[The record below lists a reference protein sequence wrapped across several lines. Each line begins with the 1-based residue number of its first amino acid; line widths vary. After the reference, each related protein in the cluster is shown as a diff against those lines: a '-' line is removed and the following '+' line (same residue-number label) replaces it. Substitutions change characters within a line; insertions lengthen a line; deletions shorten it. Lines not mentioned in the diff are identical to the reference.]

1 MTEQSSMKKSK
12 DFLTSIEE
20 KEYDKKIV
28 ISGQK
33 FSCDDI
39 DDTIPQPLPQ
49 KGGFAML
56 ICGKPGMGKT
66 SLILSLVC
74 KRGKA
79 FNRKFDKVF
88 VFSPSLITMEGD
100 PFELI
105 PEEQKFEEATSDNID
120 TVLEDIKDSGDKV
133 LLILDDVIADIRG
146 KGKGDVENKL
156 QKIFFNRRHL
166 CGAGGSCSIIATSQT
181 YNKIDPK
188 LRKTASQFVFYYN
201 PQKKEKESIF
211 DEIILIPKQEFIDT
225 MKYIYDKKHNFMYI
239 DTQLPEDKMIH
250 KNFNQLLISSPNIS
264 TDFVG
269 Q

>member
-1 MTEQSSMKKSK
+1 M
-12 DFLTSIEE
+12 TSIEE

-33 FSCDDI
+33 FTCDDV
-39 DDTIPQPLPQ
+39 DSTIPAPLPQ
-49 KGGFAML
+49 KGGFAII
-56 ICGKPGMGKT
+56 ICGRPGMGKT

-74 KRGKA
+74 KQGKA

-88 VFSPSLITMEGD
+88 VFSPSLITMEDD

-105 PEEQKFEEATSDNID
+105 PEEQKFEEVTMENLDE
-120 TVLEDIKDSGDKV
+120 VLEDIKDSGEKV
-133 LLILDDVIADIRG
+133 LLILDDVFADIRG
-146 KGKGDVENKL
+146 KGKAAIENKL

-181 YNKIDPK
+181 YNKIDTK
-188 LRKTASQFVFYYN
+188 LRKTESQLVQYK
-201 PQKKEKESIF
+201 PVKKEVENIY
-211 DEIILIPKQEFIDT
+211 DYIIQIPKKEFYDVC
-225 MKYIYDKKHNFMYI
+225 KYIYDKKHNFMYI

-250 KNFNQLLISSPNIS
+250 KNFNQLIISSPNIT
-264 TDFVG
+264 TDYSLAG

>member
-1 MTEQSSMKKSK
+1 M
-12 DFLTSIEE
+12 TSIEE

-33 FSCDDI
+33 FTCDDV
-39 DDTIPQPLPQ
+39 DSTIPAPLPQ

-56 ICGKPGMGKT
+56 IVGKPGMGKT

-74 KRGKA
+74 KQGKA

-88 VFSPSLITMEGD
+88 VFSPSLITMEDD

-105 PEEQKFEEATSDNID
+105 PEEQKFEEVTIENLDE
-120 TVLEDIKDSGDKV
+120 VLEDMKDSGEKS
-133 LLILDDVIADIRG
+133 LLILDDVISDIRG
-146 KGKGDVENKL
+146 KGKGAIENKL

-181 YNKIDPK
+181 YNKVDPK
-188 LRKTASQFVFYYN
+188 LRKTCSQLVQYK
-201 PQKKEKESIF
+201 PVKKEVENIY
-211 DEIILIPKQEFIDT
+211 DDIIQIPKKEFYDVLR
-225 MKYIYDKKHNFMYI
+225 YIYDKKHNFMYI

-250 KNFNQLLISSPNIS
+250 KNFNQLIIHSPNIT
-264 TDFVG
+264 TDYSLVG